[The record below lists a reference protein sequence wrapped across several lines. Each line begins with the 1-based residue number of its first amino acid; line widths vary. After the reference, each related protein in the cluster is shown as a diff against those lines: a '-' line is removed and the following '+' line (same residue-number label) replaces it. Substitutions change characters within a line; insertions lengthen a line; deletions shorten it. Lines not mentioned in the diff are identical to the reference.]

1 MPLGK
6 THDHRSLG
14 DTTWRVQTRPSKQQA
29 SQASKHEANK
39 PRSKHEAS
47 TNLEEACM
55 LDDISPHRTWDIDA
69 VLAHSDTDKDTPT
82 LTLDATLNTPT
93 SL

>member
-1 MPLGK
+1 
-6 THDHRSLG
+6 
-14 DTTWRVQTRPSKQQA
+14 
-29 SQASKHEANK
+29 
-39 PRSKHEAS
+39 
-47 TNLEEACM
+47 LEEACM

>member
-1 MPLGK
+1 
-6 THDHRSLG
+6 
-14 DTTWRVQTRPSKQQA
+14 
-29 SQASKHEANK
+29 
-39 PRSKHEAS
+39 
-47 TNLEEACM
+47 M
-55 LDDISPHRTWDIDA
+55 LDDISPHRTWDIVIDA